1 MNVVVLWS
9 TIFQRQSMKI
19 GWIPS
24 KNHPEINFKFFRN
37 WKISWKQ
44 WQLLT
49 KLISRN
55 FTPPEVPPKNFRV
68 FWELYSNKPK
78 CFFHPTQVFCMII
91 DLWMRKKVTP
101 FTSFILGIT
110 LLEKSKKEETPF
122 LPFFHYY
129 SPFFFLLV
137 SIVKRGHREQFSRF
151 FFRFLIDL
159 L

>member
-19 GWIPS
+19 EWIQS
-24 KNHPEINFKFFRN
+24 KNHPEINFKFFPN

-49 KLISRN
+49 NLISRN
-55 FTPPEVPPKNFRV
+55 FTPFHKFRV
-68 FWELYSNKPK
+68 FRVPYSDKPK

-101 FTSFILGIT
+101 FTPFILGIT
-110 LLEKSKKEETPF
+110 LLEKAKRRTPF